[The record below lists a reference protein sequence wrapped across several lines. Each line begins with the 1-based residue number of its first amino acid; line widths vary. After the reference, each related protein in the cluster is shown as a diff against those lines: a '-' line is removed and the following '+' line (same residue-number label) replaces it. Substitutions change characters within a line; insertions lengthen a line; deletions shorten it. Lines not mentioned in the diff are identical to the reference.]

1 MKNSIIFPFTNPNS
15 PKTNSEKKIK
25 SNFTLFKRINNSL
38 NKLTTRNPLSS
49 KIIKVDNKFLYTS
62 NTFYTNNTNSE
73 NDSQKKI
80 FISTY
85 SSINNL
91 LNNNKS
97 YSIKNYTNTPIKKNK
112 TIKNIQL
119 KKENEAKNFFGYLK
133 NHFSIKER
141 EKFKINLYNF
151 ILDKNKDMLTEK
163 IKKYKSINENIK
175 TINEK
180 SQFLQMMTSYLCP
193 IIERIRDKKVN
204 IIKKQIN
211 DEKYKEVEKQLY
223 KKRYCISL
231 DDKKNNNYLRISN
244 LYKLKYESP
253 EKRIQNLLLK
263 DFNKI

>member
-163 IKKYKSINENIK
+163 IKKYKSISRNIK
-175 TINEK
+175 IINEK
-180 SQFLQMMTSYLCP
+180 SQFLQMMTGYICP
-193 IIERIRDKKVN
+193 IIEKIRHKKMN

-211 DEKYKEVEKQLY
+211 DEKCKEIENLLF
-223 KKRYCISL
+223 KKRYCVSL
-231 DDKKNNNYLRISN
+231 NEKKIINYIRISN
-244 LYKLKYESP
+244 LYNQKYDNS
-253 EKRIQNLLLK
+253 EKNLLLK
-263 DFNKI
+263 DFNKK